1 MCAGAVRSALVK
13 VPGVVD
19 ADQTKVTKDDESAVV
34 LVKKGAVTADQ
45 LVKAVAA
52 IDGGYVASL
61 KGETTKETPKETPK
75 K

>member
-34 LVKKGAVTADQ
+34 LVKKGLVTADQ

-61 KGETTKETPKETPK
+61 KSETTKE
-75 K
+75 

>member
-34 LVKKGAVTADQ
+34 LVKKGLVTADQ

-61 KGETTKETPKETPK
+61 KGETTKE
-75 K
+75 

>member
-13 VPGVVD
+13 VPGVID
-19 ADQTKVTKDDESAVV
+19 ADQTKVTAADDSAVV
-34 LVKKGAVTADQ
+34 LVKKGSVTADQ

-61 KGETTKETPKETPK
+61 KSATPKETPK
-75 K
+75 E

>member
-13 VPGVVD
+13 IPGVVD
-19 ADQTKVTKDDESAVV
+19 ADQTKVTAADESAVV
-34 LVKKGAVTADQ
+34 LVKKGSVTADH

-61 KGETTKETPKETPK
+61 KGETPKE
-75 K
+75 